1 VPQIQLPIFPAG
13 STAITSELAFEQR
26 DGQVCYFNGHLPVFI
41 HGVDDTAS
49 FRFFT
54 SQLIAAGTASQGQ
67 ISRTFGVPLI
77 TVKRMCKKL
86 REQGAAAF
94 YRPSPPVTGH
104 RLTPELIAKA
114 QALLDEGRQV
124 PAIGKELGVRPN
136 TIHKAI
142 SHGRLKKEPVATDPD
157 EAAPAAEAPPAPA
170 AASSQSE
177 RSKADGEAVFG
188 VGTTREMDRLA
199 AALGLL
205 DAADLRF
212 EPADDIPN
220 GGVLCALPAL
230 LALGLLRHTDEHFS
244 LPKGFYPLQSIF
256 VLLAS
261 LALAR
266 VPSLEQLRY
275 EPPGE
280 WGKLMG
286 LDRIPEV
293 KTLREKIGLL
303 ADDTERTA
311 RWAATMARDWMGQDT
326 EAAGVLLIDGHT
338 RVYHGKLT
346 KLPRRYVARERLCLR
361 ATTDYWVNAL
371 DGQPFFCVTK
381 PIDPGLQKTI
391 RDDLVPRLLLEVP
404 GQPTEAELAANPLLP
419 RFTLVFD
426 REGYSPDLI
435 EWLWT
440 THRIAILTY
449 HKHPG
454 PDWDAAEFGP
464 RQVILANGE
473 EVTLLLAERGTLL
486 PNDFW
491 LREIRKLDETGHQT
505 AILTTRYLGRIEPLA
520 AAMFA
525 RWHQENFFKYM
536 RQHYGLDRLVEHGTS
551 PIPDTTRLVN
561 PAWRALDSQVRS
573 ITARLT
579 RQRAQFGAGVLDP
592 ADDTPLAAARH
603 EQRQG
608 EHLDTIFGLE
618 AELATRQ
625 AARKQLPKHITLKDL
640 PEGQRFAQLR
650 GGRKLFIDTIKLIA
664 YRAETA
670 LVELAREVM
679 KRCGD
684 GRSLIRGLIHTSANL
699 RPDPAAGILNVELHG
714 QSNPVHDTIVAS
726 VCEELNATET
736 IYPGTDLRLIF
747 TPIRSSP
754 FPAGQDV

>member
-1 VPQIQLPIFPAG
+1 M
-13 STAITSELAFEQR
+13 LAR
-26 DGQVCYFNGHLPVFI
+26 
-41 HGVDDTAS
+41 
-49 FRFFT
+49 
-54 SQLIAAGTASQGQ
+54 
-67 ISRTFGVPLI
+67 
-77 TVKRMCKKL
+77 
-86 REQGAAAF
+86 
-94 YRPSPPVTGH
+94 
-104 RLTPELIAKA
+104 
-114 QALLDEGRQV
+114 
-124 PAIGKELGVRPN
+124 
-136 TIHKAI
+136 
-142 SHGRLKKEPVATDPD
+142 DPD
-157 EAAPAAEAPPAPA
+157 EELPAHAAPSAPA

-199 AALGLL
+199 ASLGLL
-205 DAADLRF
+205 DAAELRF
-212 EPADDIPN
+212 EPVDDIAN

-230 LALGLLRHTDEHFS
+230 LALGLLRHTRDHFS
-244 LPKGFYPLQSIF
+244 LPKGFYPLESIF
-256 VLLAS
+256 VLIAS

-266 VPSLEQLRY
+266 VPSIEQLRY

-293 KTLREKIGLL
+293 KILREKIGLL

-346 KLPRRYVARERLCLR
+346 KLPRRYIARERLCLR

-381 PIDPGLQKTI
+381 AIDPGLQKTI
-391 RDDLVPRLLLEVP
+391 REDLVPRLLAEVP
-404 GQPTEAELAANPLLP
+404 GQPSEAELAANPLLP

-426 REGYSPDLI
+426 REGYSPELFA
-435 EWLWT
+435 WLWIE
-440 THRIAILTY
+440 HRIAILSY

-454 PDWDAAEFGP
+454 PDWDASEFSP
-464 RQVILANGE
+464 LQLTLVNGE
-473 EVTLLLAERGTLL
+473 DVTLQLAERGTRL
-486 PNDFW
+486 PNGFW
-491 LREIRKLDETGHQT
+491 LREVRKLNENGHQT
-505 AILTTRYLGRIEPLA
+505 SILSTRYLGPIEPLA

-536 RQHYGLDRLVEHGTS
+536 RQHYGLDRMVEHGTC

-573 ITARLT
+573 TTGRLT
-579 RQRAQFGAGVLDP
+579 RQRAEFAAGILHPGENNPV
-592 ADDTPLAAARH
+592 AAARH

-608 EHLDTIFGLE
+608 KLLAAITPLE
-618 AELATRQ
+618 AQLEKLQTE
-625 AARKQLPKHITLKDL
+625 RKQLPKHITFKDL
-640 PEGQRFAQLR
+640 PEDQRFAQLR
-650 GGRKLFIDTIKLIA
+650 GGRKLFTDTIKLVA

-670 LVELAREVM
+670 LVELAREIM
-679 KRCGD
+679 KRSD
-684 GRSLIRGLIHTSANL
+684 DARSLIRGLIHTSANL

-714 QSNPVHDTIVAS
+714 QANPINDAIVAHI
-726 VCEELNATET
+726 CEELNTTET
-736 IYPGTDLRLIF
+736 TYPGTNLRLKF
-747 TPIRSSP
+747 TPIRSSA